1 MNMIKILV
9 VDRSSSTDWYGAC
22 EQTLTTIYTLCEYP
36 EQYTELL
43 LTELHKKLKSESN
56 QSVIARFIFTLA
68 HSSLKLLIHLDSL
81 EAKLKKLKQE
91 ADKHNSNKNEEEL
104 DKVMGGIEGEFE
116 RRIERLQSLAD
127 AIPEDPFV
135 AKWLR
140 IIEYIVKN
148 TESGSELER
157 IAVLS
162 FCKFMCISEKYC
174 RDHMSTLFST
184 LSRPNMDAII
194 KNNIIISMGDLL
206 HRFPNLVE
214 PHSRFL
220 YQNLHD
226 QNPNVRK
233 TTMIVLTHLIL
244 NDMIKVKGEMCN
256 IAILFE
262 DSSLELQNLAH
273 IFFNEINKKE
283 PKFIYNMLP
292 EMITKLSSPD

>member
-1 MNMIKILV
+1 M
-9 VDRSSSTDWYGAC
+9 
-22 EQTLTTIYTLCEYP
+22 LTSIYTLCEYP
-36 EQYTELL
+36 EQYTELFL
-43 LTELHKKLKSESN
+43 MQLQQKLKSDSS

-68 HSSLKLLIHLDSL
+68 HSCLKLLIHLDSL
-81 EAKLKKLKQE
+81 EGKLKKLKQE
-91 ADKHNSNKNEEEL
+91 ADKHNTNKNEEEL

-135 AKWLR
+135 GKWLR

-148 TESGSELER
+148 TEGGSELER
-157 IAVLS
+157 TAVLS

-174 RDHMSTLFST
+174 CAHMSTLFST
-184 LSRPNMDAII
+184 LSRPNMDPII

-226 QNPNVRK
+226 PNPNVRK

-244 NDMIKVKGEMCN
+244 NDMIKIKGEMCN
-256 IAILFE
+256 IAVLFE
-262 DSSLELQNLAH
+262 DSSPELQNLAH

-292 EMITKLSSPD
+292 